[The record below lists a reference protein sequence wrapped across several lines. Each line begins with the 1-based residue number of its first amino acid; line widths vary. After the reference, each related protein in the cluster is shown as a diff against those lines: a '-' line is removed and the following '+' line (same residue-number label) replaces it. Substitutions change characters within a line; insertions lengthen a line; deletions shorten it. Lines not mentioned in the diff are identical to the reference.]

1 MVVFKKCEKS
11 LTIFS
16 LNKIKE
22 QKQNKECMKV
32 KKTKDFMRI
41 KIFFEGGLLLP
52 LITICMFV
60 QYKA

>member
-1 MVVFKKCEKS
+1 MFNK
-11 LTIFS
+11 IFC
-16 LNKIKE
+16 LNKIIEYKIT
-22 QKQNKECMKV
+22 KKKKKSG